1 LIGLDRGEEAIG
13 ELDRALDLDPKM
25 APAHGTL
32 GMCKRF
38 LGRPEESEGHA
49 RKALQLSPRDPQA
62 GTWYFQIGGA
72 ALQLGQFDKAV
83 TWIRRS
89 VEADRRGI
97 ALFFLASALAHQGA
111 ISEAKAAAADGLA
124 SHPDFKIRRMIEGA
138 PSKKPHFLEQW
149 ETVLDGMRKAG
160 LPE

>member
-1 LIGLDRGEEAIG
+1 MLIGLDRGEEAIG

-124 SHPDFKIRRMIEGA
+124 SHPDFKIRG
-138 PSKKPHFLEQW
+138 
-149 ETVLDGMRKAG
+149 
-160 LPE
+160 